1 MPVSCASP
9 RGRREGK
16 AKSGSRDRDRR
27 PFDNCIIDLATS
39 FSNNP
44 NPSAH
49 DAHPVNPPGAPYAGV
64 DDPAHLSFASFTP
77 PPANAPSL
85 PKAYSHTSTNYRNSI
100 SRQTVTHYTQTSSCF
115 DFSEKPPLQD
125 EVPYISDDDVPPLFA
140 TETMDFADLFP
151 DTPPDDKPTAGE
163 SSSSTFLSLFN
174 LYIETHKALT
184 EIRAGIQEVS
194 IADLKDGQG
203 VMRTI
208 ISINELGRTTM
219 NVCNTN
225 MSPSLAIAFLMV
237 VQGCE
242 LVEQI
247 LIAILP
253 SGRPP
258 TRSNSAE
265 SLAIDYSW
273 TTCSAMFDGHPKLSV
288 EHITALLQ
296 LDIHLSQFNSF
307 VSTFMQMT
315 QEQEPSANIMAVQCR
330 KRLLHFH
337 TQIRSVVDSMIP
349 AWE

>member
-1 MPVSCASP
+1 MV
-9 RGRREGK
+9 E
-16 AKSGSRDRDRR
+16 
-27 PFDNCIIDLATS
+27 
-39 FSNNP
+39 
-44 NPSAH
+44 
-49 DAHPVNPPGAPYAGV
+49 
-64 DDPAHLSFASFTP
+64 
-77 PPANAPSL
+77 
-85 PKAYSHTSTNYRNSI
+85 
-100 SRQTVTHYTQTSSCF
+100 
-115 DFSEKPPLQD
+115 
-125 EVPYISDDDVPPLFA
+125 
-140 TETMDFADLFP
+140 
-151 DTPPDDKPTAGE
+151 E
-163 SSSSTFLSLFN
+163 SSSPTFFSLFN

-184 EIRAGIQEVS
+184 EMRAGLHEVS

-208 ISINELGRTTM
+208 ISINELGRITLNT
-219 NVCNTN
+219 CSTN

-247 LIAILP
+247 LVAVLP

-265 SLAIDYSW
+265 SLSIDYSW
-273 TTCSAMFDGHPKLSV
+273 TTCSPMFDGHPELSV
-288 EHITALLQ
+288 EHITAFLQ

-315 QEQEPSANIMAVQCR
+315 QGQEPSANMLAVQCR